1 MKRISPMT
9 KNMGTADRALRLA
22 VAAVLAYLA
31 LGTTMLG
38 AGLLFWGALAV
49 AAVFVLTSVV
59 SICPLYPL
67 IGLKTC
73 KEC

>member
-1 MKRISPMT
+1 MT
-9 KNMGTADRALRLA
+9 KNMGTADRALRL
-22 VAAVLAYLA
+22 VIAAMLAYLA
-31 LGTTMLG
+31 LGTSVLG
-38 AGLLFWGALAV
+38 GGLLFWGALVV
-49 AAVFVLTSVV
+49 ALVFTMTSFV